1 MAEKQAPIT
10 EEIRRVRAQSRFVRG
25 SARKARVVL
34 VHIRGKSVVQARAAL
49 QFTPRAAA
57 RDILA
62 TLESAAANAEAN
74 HDLDPNTLRV
84 EEAYADEGPTLKRWQ
99 PRARGRAMRIR
110 KRSCHLTVVLRHDP
124 KLEAA
129 AEATSG
135 GRRGAAAKATIEA
148 TQRARRTG
156 KAVAS
161 EAAVETDAPA
171 ADAPAPKRRR
181 GKAAAPAPAA
191 AATTEETTADETVV
205 DEAPAA
211 TAVEA
216 PAVEAPAETEEATE
230 EAPTAE
236 VASDD
241 ESKPKEEEV

>member
-10 EEIRRVRAQSRFVRG
+10 EEIKRVRAQSRFVRG

-57 RDILA
+57 KDILA

-129 AEATSG
+129 AEATG

-156 KAVAS
+156 KAVAPG
-161 EAAVETDAPA
+161 AAAETDVPA
-171 ADAPAPKRRR
+171 ATDAPAPKRRR
-181 GKAAAPAPAA
+181 GKAAAAA
-191 AATTEETTADETVV
+191 AEAQTAVTEEAPADETVA

-211 TAVEA
+211 
-216 PAVEAPAETEEATE
+216 EAPAEAAAEDVQAAEA
-230 EAPTAE
+230 
-236 VASDD
+236 ASDD
-241 ESKPKEEEV
+241 ESTPKEEEV

>member
-1 MAEKQAPIT
+1 MAQKKAPIIE
-10 EEIRRVRAQSRFVRG
+10 EEIKRVRAQSRFVRG

-57 RDILA
+57 KDILA

-129 AEATSG
+129 VEASG

-156 KAVAS
+156 KAVAP
-161 EAAVETDAPA
+161 EAAVETDAPEAVEA
-171 ADAPAPKRRR
+171 AETTEAPAPKKRRS
-181 GKAAAPAPAA
+181 KAAAAAPEV
-191 AATTEETTADETVV
+191 TEETAAADDDVV
-205 DEAPAA
+205 AD
-211 TAVEA
+211 EA
-216 PAVEAPAETEEATE
+216 PAVEAEAPAEAEAQE
-230 EAPTAE
+230 EAPAAE
-236 VASDD
+236 AASDD
-241 ESKPKEEEV
+241 DESTPKEEEV

>member
-1 MAEKQAPIT
+1 MAEKKAPLT
-10 EEIRRVRAQSRFVRG
+10 EEITRVRAQSRFVRG

-57 RDILA
+57 KDILA

-99 PRARGRAMRIR
+99 PRARGRAMKIR

-129 AEATSG
+129 VEATG

-156 KAVAS
+156 KAVAP
-161 EAAVETDAPA
+161 EATVEQTDAPA
-171 ADAPAPKRRR
+171 ATEAAKPKRRR
-181 GKAAAPAPAA
+181 TKAAAEAPAA
-191 AATTEETTADETVV
+191 AATEETTGDEIVV
-205 DEAPAA
+205 DEAPA
-211 TAVEA
+211 
-216 PAVEAPAETEEATE
+216 EAPAEAVVEDAPSAEA
-230 EAPTAE
+230 
-236 VASDD
+236 ASDD
-241 ESKPKEEEV
+241 ESTPKEEEV

>member
-1 MAEKQAPIT
+1 MAETTPT
-10 EEIRRVRAQSRFVRG
+10 EVQRVRAQARFVRG

-34 VHIRGKSVVQARAAL
+34 VHIRGKSLVQARAAL

-57 RDILA
+57 KDILA

-99 PRARGRAMRIR
+99 PRARGSAMRIR

-124 KLEAA
+124 SLETAA
-129 AEATSG
+129 AATSG

-156 KAVAS
+156 KAVAP
-161 EAAVETDAPA
+161 EATAEAPEA
-171 ADAPAPKRRR
+171 TAAPAPKRRR
-181 GKAAAPAPAA
+181 AKAAADAPAA
-191 AATTEETTADETVV
+191 LTDEHTADESV
-205 DEAPAA
+205 EEAA
-211 TAVEA
+211 TEQAAVEE
-216 PAVEAPAETEEATE
+216 PA
-230 EAPTAE
+230 AE
-236 VASDD
+236 VAHED
-241 ESKPKEEEV
+241 ESTPKEEEV

>member
-1 MAEKQAPIT
+1 MAEKTAPIT
-10 EEIRRVRAQSRFVRG
+10 EEIKRVRAQARFVRG

-57 RDILA
+57 KDILA

-110 KRSCHLTVVLRHDP
+110 KRSCHLTLVLRHDP
-124 KLEAA
+124 KLEEAV
-129 AEATSG
+129 EATG

-156 KAVAS
+156 KAVAP
-161 EAAVETDAPA
+161 EAAVESDAPTATDAPA
-171 ADAPAPKRRR
+171 PRRRR
-181 GKAAAPAPAA
+181 GKAAA
-191 AATTEETTADETVV
+191 
-205 DEAPAA
+205 EAPAA
-211 TAVEA
+211 V
-216 PAVEAPAETEEATE
+216 TE
-230 EAPTAE
+230 EAPVDETVAAQTPAAEAAAEAAVAE
-236 VASDD
+236 VDAPANEAAPPRAASED
-241 ESKPKEEEV
+241 ESTPKEEEV

>member
-10 EEIRRVRAQSRFVRG
+10 EEIKRVRAQSRFVRG

-129 AEATSG
+129 AEAAPG

-156 KAVAS
+156 KAVAP

-171 ADAPAPKRRR
+171 ATDAPAPKRRR
-181 GKAAAPAPAA
+181 GKAAAKAPAA
-191 AATTEETTADETVV
+191 VTEETPVDETVA
-205 DEAPAA
+205 DEAPS
-211 TAVEA
+211 A
-216 PAVEAPAETEEATE
+216 PAAEAPAEAAAQDVSAAEA
-230 EAPTAE
+230 
-236 VASDD
+236 ASDD
-241 ESKPKEEEV
+241 ESTPKEEEV

>member
-10 EEIRRVRAQSRFVRG
+10 EEIKRVRAQSRFVRG

-57 RDILA
+57 KDILA

-129 AEATSG
+129 AEATG

-156 KAVAS
+156 KAVAP
-161 EAAVETDAPA
+161 EAAAGTDAPTATDAPA
-171 ADAPAPKRRR
+171 PRRRR
-181 GKAAAPAPAA
+181 GKAAAAA
-191 AATTEETTADETVV
+191 ETPATTEETPVDETVA

-211 TAVEA
+211 
-216 PAVEAPAETEEATE
+216 EAPAEA
-230 EAPTAE
+230 TAE
-236 VASDD
+236 DVPAPEAASDD
-241 ESKPKEEEV
+241 ESTPKEEEV

>member
-1 MAEKQAPIT
+1 MADTTPT
-10 EEIRRVRAQSRFVRG
+10 EEIKRVRAQSRFVRG

-57 RDILA
+57 KDILA

-129 AEATSG
+129 AEATG
-135 GRRGAAAKATIEA
+135 GRRGGAAKATIEA

-156 KAVAS
+156 KAVEP
-161 EAAVETDAPA
+161 EAVVETDAPEAVETDAPEATA
-171 ADAPAPKRRR
+171 APKPKRRR
-181 GKAAAPAPAA
+181 SKAAAEAPATEA
-191 AATTEETTADETVV
+191 VTEETAGAEPVAGESAADEASAA
-205 DEAPAA
+205 EAA
-211 TAVEA
+211 TED
-216 PAVEAPAETEEATE
+216 
-230 EAPTAE
+230 APTAAA
-236 VASDD
+236 ASDD
-241 ESKPKEEEV
+241 ESTPKEEEV

>member
-1 MAEKQAPIT
+1 MAEKKAPIT
-10 EEIRRVRAQSRFVRG
+10 EEIQRVRAQSRFVRG

-57 RDILA
+57 KDILA

-129 AEATSG
+129 AEATG

-156 KAVAS
+156 KAVAP
-161 EAAVETDAPA
+161 EAAVETDAPTA
-171 ADAPAPKRRR
+171 TDAPAPKRRR
-181 GKAAAPAPAA
+181 GKAAAEEAA
-191 AATTEETTADETVV
+191 AVTEETPVDETVA

-211 TAVEA
+211 
-216 PAVEAPAETEEATE
+216 EAPAEAAAEDVQAAEA
-230 EAPTAE
+230 
-236 VASDD
+236 ASDD
-241 ESKPKEEEV
+241 ESTPKEEEV

>member
-1 MAEKQAPIT
+1 MAEKKAPIT
-10 EEIRRVRAQSRFVRG
+10 EEEIKRVRAQSRFVRG

-57 RDILA
+57 KDILA

-74 HDLDPNTLRV
+74 HDLDPSTLRV

-124 KLEAA
+124 TLEAA
-129 AEATSG
+129 AEATG

-156 KAVAS
+156 KAVEP
-161 EAAVETDAPA
+161 EAAVETDAPVA
-171 ADAPAPKRRR
+171 TDAPEAAEAPKPKRRR
-181 GKAAAPAPAA
+181 TKAAAEAPAAEAANEEAAAAPAAA
-191 AATTEETTADETVV
+191 EPDAA
-205 DEAPAA
+205 
-211 TAVEA
+211 
-216 PAVEAPAETEEATE
+216 EAPAEAAAEDAAT
-230 EAPTAE
+230 TE

-241 ESKPKEEEV
+241 DESTPKEEEV

>member
-1 MAEKQAPIT
+1 MAEKKAPIT
-10 EEIRRVRAQSRFVRG
+10 EEIKRVRAQSRFVRG

-57 RDILA
+57 KDILA

-110 KRSCHLTVVLRHDP
+110 KRSCHLTLVLRHDP
-124 KLEAA
+124 KLEEAV
-129 AEATSG
+129 EATG

-156 KAVAS
+156 KAVAP
-161 EAAVETDAPA
+161 EAAVESDEPTATDAPA
-171 ADAPAPKRRR
+171 PRRRR
-181 GKAAAPAPAA
+181 GKAAAAAPAA
-191 AATTEETTADETVV
+191 V
-205 DEAPAA
+205 
-211 TAVEA
+211 
-216 PAVEAPAETEEATE
+216 TE
-230 EAPTAE
+230 EAPVDETVAAE
-236 VASDD
+236 TPAAEAAAEAAVEDASAAEAASDD
-241 ESKPKEEEV
+241 ESTPKEEEV

>member
-1 MAEKQAPIT
+1 MAETTPT
-10 EEIRRVRAQSRFVRG
+10 EVQRVRAQSRFVRG

-34 VHIRGKSVVQARAAL
+34 VHIRGKSLVQARAAL

-57 RDILA
+57 KDILA

-124 KLEAA
+124 SLEAA
-129 AEATSG
+129 AATTSG
-135 GRRGAAAKATIEA
+135 GRRGGAAKATIEA

-156 KAVAS
+156 KAVEP
-161 EAAVETDAPA
+161 EAAVEADAPA
-171 ADAPAPKRRR
+171 ATEAPAPKRRR
-181 GKAAAPAPAA
+181 TKAAAAAPAAA
-191 AATTEETTADETVV
+191 
-205 DEAPAA
+205 EAPAA
-211 TAVEA
+211 
-216 PAVEAPAETEEATE
+216 ETEASTAEESVE
-230 EAPTAE
+230 EAVVEQAAAEQTAE
-236 VASDD
+236 AAPED
-241 ESKPKEEEV
+241 ESTPKEEEV

>member
-1 MAEKQAPIT
+1 MAETTPT
-10 EEIRRVRAQSRFVRG
+10 DEIKRVRAQSRFVRG

-57 RDILA
+57 KEILA

-99 PRARGRAMRIR
+99 PRARGRAMKIR

-129 AEATSG
+129 VEAAG

-156 KAVAS
+156 KAV
-161 EAAVETDAPA
+161 EP
-171 ADAPAPKRRR
+171 
-181 GKAAAPAPAA
+181 
-191 AATTEETTADETVV
+191 
-205 DEAPAA
+205 
-211 TAVEA
+211 
-216 PAVEAPAETEEATE
+216 
-230 EAPTAE
+230 
-236 VASDD
+236 
-241 ESKPKEEEV
+241 

>member
-1 MAEKQAPIT
+1 MAETTPT
-10 EEIRRVRAQSRFVRG
+10 EVQRVRAQARFVRG

-34 VHIRGKSVVQARAAL
+34 VHIRGKSLVQARAAL

-57 RDILA
+57 KDILA

-124 KLEAA
+124 SLETAA
-129 AEATSG
+129 AATSG

-156 KAVAS
+156 KAVEP
-161 EAAVETDAPA
+161 EAVVEADAPA
-171 ADAPAPKRRR
+171 ATDAPAPKRRR
-181 GKAAAPAPAA
+181 AKAAAAA
-191 AATTEETTADETVV
+191 AA
-205 DEAPAA
+205 EAPAA
-211 TAVEA
+211 
-216 PAVEAPAETEEATE
+216 ETEASTAEESVE
-230 EAPTAE
+230 EAVVEQATAE
-236 VASDD
+236 QTAEAAHED
-241 ESKPKEEEV
+241 ESTPKEEEV

>member
-1 MAEKQAPIT
+1 MAEKKAPIT
-10 EEIRRVRAQSRFVRG
+10 EVEIKRVRAQSRFVRG

-57 RDILA
+57 KDILA

-129 AEATSG
+129 AEASG
-135 GRRGAAAKATIEA
+135 SRRGAAAKATIEA

-156 KAVAS
+156 KAVEP
-161 EAAVETDAPA
+161 EATVETDAPA
-171 ADAPAPKRRR
+171 ATDAPKPKRRR
-181 GKAAAPAPAA
+181 SKAAAEAS
-191 AATTEETTADETVV
+191 ATTPVAEETTVEETVV

-211 TAVEA
+211 AEVEDATAVEA
-216 PAVEAPAETEEATE
+216 
-230 EAPTAE
+230 
-236 VASDD
+236 ASDD
-241 ESKPKEEEV
+241 ESTPKEEEV

>member
-10 EEIRRVRAQSRFVRG
+10 EEEIKRVRAQSRFVRG

-57 RDILA
+57 KDILA

-74 HDLDPNTLRV
+74 RDLDPSTLRV

-124 KLEAA
+124 RLDAA
-129 AEATSG
+129 AEATG

-156 KAVAS
+156 KAVEP
-161 EAAVETDAPA
+161 EAAVESDAPVETGAPEA
-171 ADAPAPKRRR
+171 AEAPKPKRRR
-181 GKAAAPAPAA
+181 SKAAA
-191 AATTEETTADETVV
+191 
-205 DEAPAA
+205 
-211 TAVEA
+211 
-216 PAVEAPAETEEATE
+216 E

-236 VASDD
+236 APAEAATEDAATTEVASDD
-241 ESKPKEEEV
+241 DESTPKEEEV

>member
-1 MAEKQAPIT
+1 MADKQAPIT
-10 EEIRRVRAQSRFVRG
+10 EEIMRVRAQSRFVRG

-57 RDILA
+57 KDILA

-110 KRSCHLTVVLRHDP
+110 KRSCHLTLVLRHDP

-129 AEATSG
+129 AEATG

-161 EAAVETDAPA
+161 EAVETDAPTA
-171 ADAPAPKRRR
+171 TDAPAPKRRR
-181 GKAAAPAPAA
+181 GKAAAAAEASSASAAEAPAV
-191 AATTEETTADETVV
+191 TEETPVDETVA

-211 TAVEA
+211 
-216 PAVEAPAETEEATE
+216 EAPAEAAAEDVQAAEA
-230 EAPTAE
+230 
-236 VASDD
+236 ASDD
-241 ESKPKEEEV
+241 ESTPKEEEV

>member
-10 EEIRRVRAQSRFVRG
+10 EEEIKRVRAQSRFVRG

-57 RDILA
+57 KDVLA

-74 HDLDPNTLRV
+74 HDLDPSTLRV

-124 KLEAA
+124 RLEAA
-129 AEATSG
+129 AEATG

-156 KAVAS
+156 KAVEP
-161 EAAVETDAPA
+161 EAAVESDAPVETGAPEA
-171 ADAPAPKRRR
+171 AEAPKPKRRR
-181 GKAAAPAPAA
+181 SKAAA
-191 AATTEETTADETVV
+191 E
-205 DEAPAA
+205 EAPAA
-211 TAVEA
+211 
-216 PAVEAPAETEEATE
+216 EAPAEAATE
-230 EAPTAE
+230 DAATTE

-241 ESKPKEEEV
+241 DESTPKEEEV

>member
-1 MAEKQAPIT
+1 MAEKKAPVT
-10 EEIRRVRAQSRFVRG
+10 EEITRVRAQSRFVRG

-124 KLEAA
+124 QARGRRRGDRRAPGRCREGDDRGDAA
-129 AEATSG
+129 RTAHRQGRRAGG
-135 GRRGAAAKATIEA
+135 GRRADGRPRSDRGAEA
-148 TQRARRTG
+148 EAPPREGGSRDARRRDRG
-156 KAVAS
+156 
-161 EAAVETDAPA
+161 DRRRR
-171 ADAPAPKRRR
+171 DRRRR
-181 GKAAAPAPAA
+181 GSGSRCSGRGRSRVEDAPSA
-191 AATTEETTADETVV
+191 
-205 DEAPAA
+205 EA
-211 TAVEA
+211 
-216 PAVEAPAETEEATE
+216 
-230 EAPTAE
+230 
-236 VASDD
+236 ASDD
-241 ESKPKEEEV
+241 ESTPKEEEV

>member
-1 MAEKQAPIT
+1 MAQKKAPIIE
-10 EEIRRVRAQSRFVRG
+10 EEIKRVRAQSRFVRG

-57 RDILA
+57 KDILA

-110 KRSCHLTVVLRHDP
+110 KRSCHLTLVLRHDP

-129 AEATSG
+129 VEASG

-156 KAVAS
+156 KAVAP
-161 EAAVETDAPA
+161 EAAVETDAPEA
-171 ADAPAPKRRR
+171 VEAVETTEAPAPRKRRA
-181 GKAAAPAPAA
+181 KAAAPAPEV
-191 AATTEETTADETVV
+191 TEETVAADEIVAEEAEV
-205 DEAPAA
+205 QEDAPAA
-211 TAVEA
+211 EA
-216 PAVEAPAETEEATE
+216 
-230 EAPTAE
+230 
-236 VASDD
+236 ASDD
-241 ESKPKEEEV
+241 DESTPKEEEV

>member
-1 MAEKQAPIT
+1 MAETTPT
-10 EEIRRVRAQSRFVRG
+10 EIQRVRAQSRFVRG

-34 VHIRGKSVVQARAAL
+34 EHIRGKSVVQARAAL

-57 RDILA
+57 KDILA

-74 HDLDPNTLRV
+74 HDLDPNTMRI

-129 AEATSG
+129 AEATGS
-135 GRRGAAAKATIEA
+135 RRGGAAKATIEA

-156 KAVAS
+156 KAVAP
-161 EAAVETDAPA
+161 EAAVETDAPEVAEAEAVAPEA
-171 ADAPAPKRRR
+171 AEAPKPKRRR
-181 GKAAAPAPAA
+181 AKAAAAAPEV
-191 AATTEETTADETVV
+191 TEETAADDDVV
-205 DEAPAA
+205 AEAPAA
-211 TAVEA
+211 EAPAEAAQEEA
-216 PAVEAPAETEEATE
+216 PAVEA
-230 EAPTAE
+230 
-236 VASDD
+236 ASDD
-241 ESKPKEEEV
+241 DESTPKEEEV

>member
-1 MAEKQAPIT
+1 MAETTPT
-10 EEIRRVRAQSRFVRG
+10 EVQRVRAQSRFVRG

-34 VHIRGKSVVQARAAL
+34 VHIRGKSLVQARAAL

-57 RDILA
+57 KDILA

-124 KLEAA
+124 SLETAA
-129 AEATSG
+129 ATTSG
-135 GRRGAAAKATIEA
+135 GRRGGAAKATIEA

-156 KAVAS
+156 KAVTP
-161 EAAVETDAPA
+161 EATVEADAPA
-171 ADAPAPKRRR
+171 ATAAPAPKRRR
-181 GKAAAPAPAA
+181 AKAAADAPAA
-191 AATTEETTADETVV
+191 VTEEAVTEESTADESV
-205 DEAPAA
+205 
-211 TAVEA
+211 
-216 PAVEAPAETEEATE
+216 EEAAVE
-230 EAPTAE
+230 EAPRTEAAHE
-236 VASDD
+236 D
-241 ESKPKEEEV
+241 ESTPKEEEV

>member
-1 MAEKQAPIT
+1 MAEKKAPISE
-10 EEIRRVRAQSRFVRG
+10 EEIKRVRAQARFVRV

-57 RDILA
+57 KDILA

-110 KRSCHLTVVLRHDP
+110 KRSCHLTLVLRHDP
-124 KLEAA
+124 KLEEAA
-129 AEATSG
+129 DGPTG
-135 GRRGAAAKATIEA
+135 GRRGQAAKATIEA

-156 KAVAS
+156 KAVAP
-161 EAAVETDAPA
+161 EAAVETDAPEA
-171 ADAPAPKRRR
+171 VEAVETTEAPTPKKRR
-181 GKAAAPAPAA
+181 GKAAAAAPEV
-191 AATTEETTADETVV
+191 TEETGVDETVV
-205 DEAPAA
+205 EEAPAA
-211 TAVEA
+211 
-216 PAVEAPAETEEATE
+216 EAPAEAEAQE
-230 EAPTAE
+230 EAPAAE
-236 VASDD
+236 AASDD
-241 ESKPKEEEV
+241 DEFTPKEEEV

>member
-1 MAEKQAPIT
+1 MAEKKAPIT
-10 EEIRRVRAQSRFVRG
+10 EEIKRVRAQSRFVRG

-57 RDILA
+57 KDILA

-110 KRSCHLTVVLRHDP
+110 KRSCHLTLVLRHDP
-124 KLEAA
+124 KLEEAV
-129 AEATSG
+129 EATG

-156 KAVAS
+156 KAVAP
-161 EAAVETDAPA
+161 EAAVESDAPTATDAP
-171 ADAPAPKRRR
+171 PAPRRRR
-181 GKAAAPAPAA
+181 GKAAAAAPAA
-191 AATTEETTADETVV
+191 V
-205 DEAPAA
+205 
-211 TAVEA
+211 
-216 PAVEAPAETEEATE
+216 TE
-230 EAPTAE
+230 EAPVDETVAAE
-236 VASDD
+236 TPAAEAAAEAAVEDASAAEAASDD
-241 ESKPKEEEV
+241 ESTPKEEEV

>member
-1 MAEKQAPIT
+1 
-10 EEIRRVRAQSRFVRG
+10 
-25 SARKARVVL
+25 VL

-57 RDILA
+57 KDILA

-129 AEATSG
+129 AEATG

-156 KAVAS
+156 KAVAP
-161 EAAVETDAPA
+161 EAAVETDAPT
-171 ADAPAPKRRR
+171 APDVSAPV
-181 GKAAAPAPAA
+181 
-191 AATTEETTADETVV
+191 TEEAPVDETVA
-205 DEAPAA
+205 DEAPVA
-211 TAVEA
+211 
-216 PAVEAPAETEEATE
+216 EAPAEAAAEDVQAAEA
-230 EAPTAE
+230 
-236 VASDD
+236 ASDD
-241 ESKPKEEEV
+241 ESTPKEEEV

>member
-1 MAEKQAPIT
+1 MAEKKAPIT
-10 EEIRRVRAQSRFVRG
+10 EEEIKRVRAQSRFVRG

-57 RDILA
+57 KDILA

-129 AEATSG
+129 AEATGS
-135 GRRGAAAKATIEA
+135 RRGAAAKATIEA

-156 KAVAS
+156 KAVEP
-161 EAAVETDAPA
+161 EATVETDAPA
-171 ADAPAPKRRR
+171 ATDAPKPKRRR
-181 GKAAAPAPAA
+181 SKAAAEAPAA
-191 AATTEETTADETVV
+191 TAAAEETTVEETVV

-211 TAVEA
+211 AEVEDATAVEA
-216 PAVEAPAETEEATE
+216 
-230 EAPTAE
+230 
-236 VASDD
+236 ASDD
-241 ESKPKEEEV
+241 ESTPKEEEV

>member
-10 EEIRRVRAQSRFVRG
+10 EEEIKRVRAQSRFVRG

-57 RDILA
+57 KDVLA

-74 HDLDPNTLRV
+74 HDLDPSTLRV

-129 AEATSG
+129 AEATG

-156 KAVAS
+156 KAVEP
-161 EAAVETDAPA
+161 EAAVESDAPVETGAPEA
-171 ADAPAPKRRR
+171 AEAPKPKRRR
-181 GKAAAPAPAA
+181 SKAAAEAVA
-191 AATTEETTADETVV
+191 

-211 TAVEA
+211 
-216 PAVEAPAETEEATE
+216 EAPAEAATE
-230 EAPTAE
+230 DAATTE

-241 ESKPKEEEV
+241 DESTPKEEEV